1 MPWPVH
7 WTPTGRPGDRGEADR
22 LDDVLRGA
30 RLDDGGGRGA
40 DGDVPRGGQPGVQVL
55 AGQGERA
62 GEAAAQPL
70 WRGSW

>member
-1 MPWPVH
+1 VA
-7 WTPTGRPGDRGEADR
+7 GALDADGQPGGGGEADG
-22 LDDVLRGA
+22 LDDVLRRA

-62 GEAAAQPL
+62 GEAAAAAP
-70 WRGSW
+70 RGSG